1 MLMNNLV
8 DDLEFKIQSEYF
20 AYKHEFN
27 RLTEHEKVR
36 YFFTRLNLWKTM
48 YRKYPLSNKAK
59 DDCDRF
65 NKELVDSIESIKE
78 KILKYGI
85 ESIIGGDIYESIT

>member
-1 MLMNNLV
+1 MIDN
-8 DDLEFKIQSEYF
+8 DLEFKIQSEYF
-20 AYKHEFN
+20 AYKHEFSN
-27 RLTEHEKVR
+27 LTEQEKVS
-36 YFFTRLNLWKTM
+36 YFFTRLNLWKII
-48 YRKYPLSNKAK
+48 YLKYPLTNKAK

-85 ESIIGGDIYESIT
+85 KSIIGGNIYESIT